1 LWTGEPDTEAR
12 KATMTISQYTIVSG
26 NGEVLWTGLAAD
38 GESAMDL
45 MERQTGVAFDAT
57 KNMGISR
64 EPTDLVDCGR
74 LSI

>member
-1 LWTGEPDTEAR
+1 
-12 KATMTISQYTIVSG
+12 
-26 NGEVLWTGLAAD
+26 
-38 GESAMDL
+38 